1 MVALKLRRCA
11 VLLLPQ
17 AFALERLEP
26 SLHESVVPPSDPF
39 CLKFMMEK
47 WSNNPSWGHP
57 LQRLRP
63 AFLRL
68 HRAHIAQ
75 RRVQPLV
82 VVPPHLSTKLHL
94 KVAEVLKALVVGE
107 LSLERLV
114 ALLLHGTV
122 VVAAL
127 HTPQPHYLEDL

>member
-47 WSNNPSWGHP
+47 WSNNPSWGHL

-94 KVAEVLKALVVGE
+94 KVTETLKALVVGE
-107 LSLERLV
+107 LSLKCLV
-114 ALLLHGTV
+114 ALLVYGTV